1 MDPRLIAPNCYIIEG
16 WNYLKSV
23 PKILWG
29 IINGLRNYTVSK
41 DGCSVPKAGYYSIR
55 TNRFNLSCK
64 FEVELID
71 EWERKVNEFILLA
84 FEGVNV
90 VFGSKLKDWE
100 VNVTFIIWILFL
112 KCEN

>member
-1 MDPRLIAPNCYIIEG
+1 MDFKYQRQ
-16 WNYLKSV
+16 V
-23 PKILWG
+23 FF
-29 IINGLRNYTVSK
+29 
-41 DGCSVPKAGYYSIR
+41 YSIR
-55 TNRFNLSCK
+55 TNWFNLSCK

-100 VNVTFIIWILFL
+100 VNVTFIL
-112 KCEN
+112 